1 MPDVP
6 HCRDWD
12 ARYGWDLLAEYGPT
26 YDSYIAVTSPSAW
39 RTVEEYF
46 PTPPRH
52 LEFERDT
59 FTKHVEPLIPT
70 LPDAELVLAIGGGTA
85 LDVGKYV
92 AALLGKPIVFI
103 PTIVSTGSIFQ
114 PSFSIRTDNPT
125 EWGAGKYQIAPEY
138 LLLDYGVI
146 RQAPA
151 HLNCMGMGECIC
163 QYGAIGSWRW
173 WVEQGLD
180 GPAWDQ
186 AAADATAD
194 WVRSN
199 VERFSADLDDE
210 GQPREVGIKIAA
222 EVNRERWDLPTIQL
236 GAGHNIDHP
245 FTSSY
250 YRIFLRAPLHGMGV
264 ALGSL
269 ISAYLYEHDFDVIKR
284 MLDDCRVRYRPADI
298 GVTHAEVRTSL
309 DRLNELTHKPGM
321 AESVLHH
328 KQLDDALFNEMLA
341 AIEAA

>member
-125 EWGAGKYQIAPEY
+125 EWSRRQISDRSGVPAAGLRSHP
-138 LLLDYGVI
+138 
-146 RQAPA
+146 P
-151 HLNCMGMGECIC
+151 
-163 QYGAIGSWRW
+163 
-173 WVEQGLD
+173 
-180 GPAWDQ
+180 GP
-186 AAADATAD
+186 
-194 WVRSN
+194 
-199 VERFSADLDDE
+199 
-210 GQPREVGIKIAA
+210 G
-222 EVNRERWDLPTIQL
+222 
-236 GAGHNIDHP
+236 
-245 FTSSY
+245 TSE
-250 YRIFLRAPLHGMGV
+250 LHGDG
-264 ALGSL
+264 
-269 ISAYLYEHDFDVIKR
+269 
-284 MLDDCRVRYRPADI
+284 
-298 GVTHAEVRTSL
+298 
-309 DRLNELTHKPGM
+309 
-321 AESVLHH
+321 
-328 KQLDDALFNEMLA
+328 
-341 AIEAA
+341 